1 VSTSALGYLAWFG
14 YLAQQAATP
23 RWLPHVQ
30 DPQLAWLFGGVLGI
44 LVFASVIGAV
54 LAQTAKG
61 DSARATIE
69 NLNARIRAWWK
80 MCAIFALTLLIG
92 RIGSLVLFGL
102 LSLLAL
108 REYVTLVPTRRG
120 DHRTLAWIFFVI
132 TPLQYYLIGIRWY
145 GFFAVMIPAVAFL
158 FIPTRMAMSGDTEH
172 FLERAA
178 KLQFGIMI
186 CAYCLSHA
194 PALLIL
200 SIPGFEGHDAR
211 LLLYLVLVD
220 QMSDVLQY
228 VWGKLTGKHQIAP
241 LVSPNKTWEGFVG
254 GVLTATALGTAL
266 WWATP
271 FTPLQ
276 SAGMSLVIALLGFA
290 GGLVMSA
297 IKRDVGVKD
306 FGAII
311 EGHGGILD
319 RTDSLCFA
327 APIFFHLVRYFFVP

>member
-1 VSTSALGYLAWFG
+1 MTFF
-14 YLAQQAATP
+14 
-23 RWLPHVQ
+23 HK

-44 LVFASVIGAV
+44 LVLASAIGGV
-54 LAQTAKG
+54 LRRTAKS
-61 DSARATIE
+61 DAARATID
-69 NLNARIRAWWK
+69 NLNARTRAWWK

-92 RIGSLVLFGL
+92 RAGSLVLFGL

-108 REYVTLVPTRRG
+108 REYITLVPTRRA
-120 DHRTLAWIFFVI
+120 DHRTLLWSFFII
-132 TPLQYYLIGIRWY
+132 TPLQYYLVGIKWY
-145 GFFAVMIPAVAFL
+145 GFFAIMIPVFAFV
-158 FIPTRMAMSGDTEH
+158 FVPTRIAMSGDTEH

-178 KLQFGIMI
+178 KIQFGLMI
-186 CAYCLSHA
+186 CAFCLSHA

-200 SIPGFEGHDAR
+200 DIPGFAGRNAQ

-228 VWGKLTGKHQIAP
+228 VWGKLAGKHKIAP
-241 LVSPNKTWEGFVG
+241 SVSPNKTWEGFLG
-254 GVLTATALGTAL
+254 GVATATLLGAAL

-276 SAGMSLVIALLGFA
+276 AAGMSLVITLLGFA

-297 IKRDVGVKD
+297 IKRDAGVKD
-306 FGAII
+306 FGAVI

-319 RTDSLCFA
+319 RIDSLCFA
-327 APIFFHLVRYFFVP
+327 APIFFHLVRYFFTP